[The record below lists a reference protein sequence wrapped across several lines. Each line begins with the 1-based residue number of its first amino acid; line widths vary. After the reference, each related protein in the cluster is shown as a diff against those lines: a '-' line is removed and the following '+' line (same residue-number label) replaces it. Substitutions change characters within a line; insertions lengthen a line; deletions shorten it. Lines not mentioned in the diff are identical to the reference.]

1 MLSGIFRQ
9 EAERQKI
16 NNKVI
21 KFHFILP
28 PEKAKTL
35 LKPYT
40 EMILAFQSRSQSQG
54 RGQPYNELVSVLFLT
69 LL

>member
-28 PEKAKTL
+28 PEKAKIL

-40 EMILAFQSRSQSQG
+40 EMILAFQSRSQGVRVKEEDS
-54 RGQPYNELVSVLFLT
+54 LT
-69 LL
+69 MSL

>member
-16 NNKVI
+16 NNNVI

-40 EMILAFQSRSQSQG
+40 EMILAFQSRSQGS
-54 RGQPYNELVSVLFLT
+54 GQPYNELVSVLFLT